1 MSHLEITNTGVWGD
15 PAHESLVVKAPA
27 RDCLP
32 YTTGQTLAGILTTE
46 EPEIR
51 NAAVGCWRRIR
62 YLARR
67 AARTR
72 LQSAPE
78 TPPTKPLTTGRKLNR
93 LTSDG
98 QQLETSPARSA
109 THVVCSR
116 IDFSYRCCGPVKTG
130 QARAINTR
138 LFVPKTLPVSCVAES
153 FPSN

>member
-67 AARTR
+67 APRTR
-72 LQSAPE
+72 LQRRPPYKTFDNGSE
-78 TPPTKPLTTGRKLNR
+78 T
-93 LTSDG
+93 
-98 QQLETSPARSA
+98 QQ
-109 THVVCSR
+109 
-116 IDFSYRCCGPVKTG
+116 
-130 QARAINTR
+130 
-138 LFVPKTLPVSCVAES
+138 VSLAWAKAAA
-153 FPSN
+153 